1 MHAPSRPRL
10 IHLVEVT
17 KTFTGRDE
25 PPKVVFWPTTISLP
39 ADRRLA
45 ILGGKGEG
53 KSVLLQL
60 LVRNEKPD
68 LGKVIAP
75 LRLSPVFNSDRLF
88 HPGLSGFENV
98 RYYARRFGVDEE
110 QLVTAM
116 DRFYPISR
124 FLKIL
129 HGELTIR
136 ERRTM
141 EATLAAAIAFDC
153 YLLDDVGQ
161 LAADLVERHLAIAAR
176 RGAGVIFTT
185 GSPRL
190 AQQFADCAVVI
201 QDRTLHPFCRI
212 EEATR
217 FYERN

>member
-1 MHAPSRPRL
+1 MHPPSRPRL
-10 IHLVEVT
+10 IHLVEVA
-17 KTFTGRDE
+17 KAFPGRDG
-25 PPKVVFWPTTISLP
+25 PPNVVLRPTTISLP

-53 KSVLLQL
+53 KSLCLQL
-60 LVRNEKPD
+60 LARNEKPD
-68 LGKVIAP
+68 LGQVVVP
-75 LRLSPVFNSDRLF
+75 LRLSPVVNSDRLF

-98 RYYARRFGVDEE
+98 RYYARRFGIDEE
-110 QLVTAM
+110 QLVMAM
-116 DRFYPISR
+116 DRFHPISR
-124 FLKIL
+124 FLKV
-129 HGELTIR
+129 HTGELTIR

-153 YLLDDVGQ
+153 YLVDDVGQ
-161 LAADLVERHLAIAAR
+161 LAADLVERHFEIAAR

-201 QDRTLHPFCRI
+201 RDRTLHPFYRI
-212 EEATR
+212 EEAIR